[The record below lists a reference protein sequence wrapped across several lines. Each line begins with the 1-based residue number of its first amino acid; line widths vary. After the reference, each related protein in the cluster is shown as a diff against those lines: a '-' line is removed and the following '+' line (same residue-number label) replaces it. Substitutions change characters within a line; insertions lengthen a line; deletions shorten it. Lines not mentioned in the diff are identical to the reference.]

1 MKCNSIIEIASN
13 FYFLLKCRQLPNKN
27 KRKKANQ
34 QRENNNP
41 PSANQVGDQFRNAL
55 AQQGNLLVAV
65 DKEQQFGITYS
76 APLSRPPN
84 WWPPN
89 ETFISKA
96 HHLPETIDRTDTTKR
111 CAFVLC
117 GRLHSLTQ
125 ALILVDK

>member
-13 FYFLLKCRQLPNKN
+13 FYFLLKCRQLPNKT

-55 AQQGNLLVAV
+55 AQQGNLPVAV

-76 APLSRPPN
+76 ALLSRPPN

-96 HHLPETIDRTDTTKR
+96 HHPPETIDRTHTPRKG
-111 CAFVLC
+111 V
-117 GRLHSLTQ
+117 RLSCV
-125 ALILVDK
+125 VDDIHLRRR